1 MATIFGKQPNEYTV
15 NVVWKTDKAKT
26 LYDVYRMEEG
36 ESERTVVLDN
46 TRLCY
51 EQYGVELTES
61 RICVWGSYRS
71 FEKAFYKFMELLW
84 SNRDLTESDSLVGAI
99 SLPTQPITRKEE
111 LLSLLE
117 YLMTDDRLL
126 YGQHLSGSIQVNK
139 MIDEYTVAVGDAPS
153 IMDFD
158 MICLRK
164 AHRGEWS
171 RALCELVEYTAKGG
185 VLTTMHHWLN
195 PVHPESDTYR
205 GSADGIDNWNEILT
219 RGTPLNVEWH
229 KELDRGAEF
238 LTALKEAGVTFM
250 YRPLHEA
257 NGGWFWFGAKED
269 IGAEEL
275 RRMWRYVYHYY
286 VDECGLTN
294 MLFSYGPNNSEMK
307 EYSPLSARLYYPGDE
322 YCDVVGCDWYSGGND
337 YYEIESDVYEGNT
350 YDRLAEYGKPF
361 GLMEWGL
368 DGNGNRL
375 KLNCDDLVVML
386 KRMASEG
393 KRMAF
398 AEIYGGGFGAPSV
411 IGRGEALM
419 EYEAILTLGEMPEY
433 IRKALEK

>member
-1 MATIFGKQPNEYTV
+1 MATIFGKAPKEYTAV
-15 NVVWKTDKAKT
+15 AVWETKKIKT
-26 LYDVYRMEEG
+26 LRDVYGIQEG
-36 ESERTVVLDN
+36 ESDHVIVLDN
-46 TRLCY
+46 TCLCY
-51 EQYGVELTES
+51 EKYGVELAED
-61 RICVWGSYRS
+61 RIRVWGSYRS
-71 FEKAFYKFMELLW
+71 FEKAFCKFMEMLW
-84 SNRDLTESDSLVGAI
+84 SNRDLTEADSLTGTI
-99 SLPTQPITRKEE
+99 DLPKAPITRKED
-111 LLSLLE
+111 LLKLLKH
-117 YLMTDDRLL
+117 LPTDNRML
-126 YGQHLSGSIQVNK
+126 YGQHLSGSIEVNE
-139 MIDEYTVAVGDAPS
+139 MIDDYTVAVGDAPS
-153 IMDFD
+153 ILDFD

-164 AHRGEWS
+164 QPRGAWS
-171 RALCELVEYTAKGG
+171 RALCELVEYAAKGG
-185 VLTTMHHWLN
+185 VITTMHHWLN

-205 GSADGIDNWNEILT
+205 GSADGIDNWNAILT
-219 RGTPLNVEWH
+219 RGTELNKEWH
-229 KELDRGAEF
+229 LELDRGAEF
-238 LTALKEAGVTFM
+238 LAALHAAGVTFM
-250 YRPLHEA
+250 FRPLHEA

-275 RRMWRYVYHYY
+275 RRMWKYVYHYY

-294 MLFSYGPNNSEMK
+294 MLFSYGPNASEMK
-307 EYSPLSARLYYPGDE
+307 EYSPKSARFYYPGDE

-375 KLNCDDLVVML
+375 KLNCDDLVAML

-393 KRMAF
+393 KRIAF

-419 EYEAILTLGEMPEY
+419 EYEPILTLSEMPAY
-433 IRKALEK
+433 ISNVLN